1 MQLCK
6 VERMISITTG
16 EDPER
21 FNCTLPGLLPTSSKH
36 YCQIAYPITVF
47 RRPFK
52 YVNNCKC
59 KCLFL
64 SCLRALFQIC
74 HNFRVTALKHILVY
88 LSRHSSKREHQNAIL
103 TLKKQPWSDFISY
116 LKFKVHHK
124 DIIFPHLFFQW
135 KYTAHKTVF
144 IFCNRIFIYLFF
156 TNKSNKMYSG
166 IEDVKKC
173 RHQWFELV
181 HAA

>member
-1 MQLCK
+1 MPLCK

-16 EDPER
+16 EDPEQ
-21 FNCTLPGLLPTSSKH
+21 FNCTLLGLLPTGSKH

-64 SCLRALFQIC
+64 SCLSALFQIC
-74 HNFRVTALKHILVY
+74 HNFRVTALKNILVY

-103 TLKKQPWSDFISY
+103 TLKRQPWSDFISY

-124 DIIFPHLFFQW
+124 DIIFPHPFFQW
-135 KYTAHKTVF
+135 KHTAHKTVF
-144 IFCNRIFIYLFF
+144 IFCNRILFIYFF
-156 TNKSNKMYSG
+156 YKYQQQNVFRY
-166 IEDVKKC
+166 
-173 RHQWFELV
+173 
-181 HAA
+181 

>member
-1 MQLCK
+1 MPLCK

-16 EDPER
+16 EDPEQ
-21 FNCTLPGLLPTSSKH
+21 FNCTLLGLLPTGSKH

-64 SCLRALFQIC
+64 SCLSALFQIC
-74 HNFRVTALKHILVY
+74 HNFRVTALKNILVY

-103 TLKKQPWSDFISY
+103 TLKRQPWSDFISY

-124 DIIFPHLFFQW
+124 DIIFPHPFFSGNTLHIKQCLFSVTEF
-135 KYTAHKTVF
+135 YLF
-144 IFCNRIFIYLFF
+144 IFF
-156 TNKSNKMYSG
+156 TNTSNKMYSG
-166 IEDVKKC
+166 IEDVKRC
-173 RHQWFELV
+173 GHQWFELV